1 MAEEET
7 ATVALMMLNGD
18 WRMGEQRER
27 EGRGEV
33 AGGVGPE
40 VQRPRGMSVRDL
52 LST

>member
-18 WRMGEQRER
+18 WRMGEQRE
-27 EGRGEV
+27 GRGE
-33 AGGVGPE
+33 APGAE
-40 VQRPRGMSVRDL
+40 MQRPRGMSVKDL

>member
-27 EGRGEV
+27 ERGEAV
-33 AGGVGPE
+33 AGGPE

>member
-27 EGRGEV
+27 EGRGEAV
-33 AGGVGPE
+33 GAPGG

>member
-1 MAEEET
+1 M
-7 ATVALMMLNGD
+7 ALMMLNGD

-33 AGGVGPE
+33 
-40 VQRPRGMSVRDL
+40 QRPRGMSVRDL